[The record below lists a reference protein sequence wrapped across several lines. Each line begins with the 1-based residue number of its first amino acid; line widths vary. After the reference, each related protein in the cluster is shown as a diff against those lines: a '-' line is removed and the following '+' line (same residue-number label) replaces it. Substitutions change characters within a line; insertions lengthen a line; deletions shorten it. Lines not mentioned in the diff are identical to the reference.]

1 MISTWV
7 IEVNENSA
15 RITRTDQG
23 NAIESYGA
31 MPIAK
36 ASVYVAAIIQ
46 GFQPPR
52 SLLSCEEV
60 ENAFVCSNIG
70 VNGTTP
76 FYFMKHGTEDYEARC
91 GIALLGK
98 TNMTDEQFAACG
110 HNPFHPDFRDNFC
123 VGKGK
128 DELGA
133 LADLKEKMIET
144 SDSLF
149 L

>member
-15 RITRTDQG
+15 RITRTEQG

-52 SLLSCEEV
+52 SLLSCDKP
-60 ENAFVCSNIG
+60 G
-70 VNGTTP
+70 
-76 FYFMKHGTEDYEARC
+76 D
-91 GIALLGK
+91 
-98 TNMTDEQFAACG
+98 
-110 HNPFHPDFRDNFC
+110 
-123 VGKGK
+123 
-128 DELGA
+128 
-133 LADLKEKMIET
+133 
-144 SDSLF
+144 
-149 L
+149 